1 LKSEGHKPA
10 LFVKKGGE
18 LSLSGPALIDLLRA
32 VLDKGKPFRFRAKG
46 VSMTPFVKDGD
57 VITVSPF
64 AGASPRM
71 GDVVAFIRPETEKLL
86 VHRIV
91 GKSGDSYLI
100 KGDSVHDEDDHVR
113 EVNVLGRV
121 VAVERNGQ
129 RVRLGLGIER
139 LAIAFLHQRGLLW
152 KVGPPFWRIV
162 RLMYRWRKGLA

>member
-1 LKSEGHKPA
+1 LKFEGHKPV

-18 LSLSGPALIDLLRA
+18 LSLSGPALIDLLQA
-32 VLDKGKPFRFRAKG
+32 VLNKGKPFRFRAKG
-46 VSMTPFVKDGD
+46 FSMTPFVKDGD
-57 VITVSPF
+57 VVTVAPF
-64 AGASPRM
+64 SGASPRL
-71 GDVVAFIRPETEKLL
+71 GEVVAFIRPETGKLV

-100 KGDSVHDEDDHVR
+100 KGDNVHDEDERIR

-129 RVRLGLGIER
+129 RVRLGLGVER
-139 LAIAFLHQRGLLW
+139 FAIAFLHQRGLLW

-162 RLMYRWRKGLA
+162 RPLYRWRKGLA